1 MPKVARMGDLNSGGG
16 IILTIPQ
23 STVFANG
30 KLISVDGSRG
40 SGHPVGPPHA
50 LNAWVTSDGSSTV
63 TINNIPVNDEGDPDS
78 CTHVRVDGS
87 PDVFTHGS
95 S

>member
-40 SGHPVGPPHA
+40 TGHPVGPPHA
-50 LNAWVTSDGSSTV
+50 LNVWLTANGSSTV
-63 TINNIPVNDEGDPDS
+63 TINNIPVNDQGDADT
-78 CTHVRVDGS
+78 CTHVRVGGS

-95 S
+95 